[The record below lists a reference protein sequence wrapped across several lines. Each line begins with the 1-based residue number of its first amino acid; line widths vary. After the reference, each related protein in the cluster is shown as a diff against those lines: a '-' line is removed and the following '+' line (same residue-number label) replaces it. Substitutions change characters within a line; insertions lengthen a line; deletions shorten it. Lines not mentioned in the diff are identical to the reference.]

1 MYAKNE
7 MNPLHN
13 GVGFESKKL
22 KDQRTDIF
30 PGSTNCI
37 AKGMQEG
44 TGTKTL
50 KDLALERRRL
60 LDVLRSINRK

>member
-13 GVGFESKKL
+13 GDGFESKKL
-22 KDQRTDIF
+22 KDQQTDIL
-30 PGSTNCI
+30 PGIRNCI
-37 AKGMQEG
+37 AKGMQESA
-44 TGTKTL
+44 GTKTL